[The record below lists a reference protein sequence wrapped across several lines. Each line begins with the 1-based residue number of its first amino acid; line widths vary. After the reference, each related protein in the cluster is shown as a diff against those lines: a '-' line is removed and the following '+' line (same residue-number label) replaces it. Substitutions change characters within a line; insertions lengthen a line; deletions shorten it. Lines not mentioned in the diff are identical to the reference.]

1 MYVPTKER
9 QTINRLKVNTMYK
22 KSSVDIINSPIRP
35 AIISYTLPI
44 IFASLIQVLFN
55 AADLAVL
62 GWFDAT
68 PDSSAIGAVGATGS
82 IIALLVN
89 SAIGLSGGT
98 NILLAR
104 SIGAGDITRSRKI
117 VNTSLI
123 LALVGGI
130 LVGSIGIVSAKW
142 FLTSTACPANCFDG
156 ALTYLYLYFAA
167 APAVL
172 IYSFGA
178 AIIRVSGDSQRPLYY
193 MVFAGALNVV
203 MNFILCLILENK
215 VAAVGIATL
224 ASQLLGAIL
233 VIMHLLR
240 VEGPCSLRIKELSF
254 SFGEFKRIM
263 ATGLPGAFNGALY
276 SISNLQIQSAINAF
290 GSSAV
295 AGNSASVQIEG
306 LASSCTNAFGTAA
319 LTFVGQNIG
328 ANKSARI
335 KSSIRTCIIMSVSI
349 TVSISM
355 IALLLRVPLLKLFLP
370 TDELAV
376 RFAEVRMF
384 SLFTLF
390 WMAAINGI
398 LSSSIQAFGYPTFP
412 MLNSIVT
419 VLLFRV
425 IWMNF
430 IYTNLPTTDDPVSN
444 IFNLYSCYMVSWT
457 LSLVACTAMF
467 FLIYHRYKN
476 GKIKAL

>member
-1 MYVPTKER
+1 MVK
-9 QTINRLKVNTMYK
+9 QK
-22 KSSVDIINSPIRP
+22 SVDVTGGPIHSSIIR
-35 AIISYTLPI
+35 YTLPI

-62 GWFDAT
+62 GWFDYS

-89 SAIGLSGGT
+89 SVIGLSGGT

-104 SIGAGDITRSRKI
+104 SIGAGDVPRSRKI
-117 VNTSLI
+117 VSTSLI
-123 LALVGGI
+123 LALVGGA
-130 LVGSIGIVSAKW
+130 LMGVIGMTSARW
-142 FLTSTACPANCFDG
+142 FLGATKCPENCFAG

-167 APAVL
+167 TPAIF
-172 IYSFGA
+172 IYSFGS
-178 AIIRVSGDSQRPLYY
+178 AIIRVSGDSQRPLNY
-193 MVFAGALNVV
+193 MILSGILNVL
-203 MNFILCLILENK
+203 MNLIFCIVLPNK

-224 ASQLLGAIL
+224 ASQALGAIL
-233 VIMHLLR
+233 VMIHLLKLD
-240 VEGPCSLRIKELSF
+240 GPCRLNVKELSF
-254 SFGEFKRIM
+254 SFDEFKKIM
-263 ATGLPGAFNGALY
+263 STGLPGAFNGALY
-276 SISNLQIQSAINAF
+276 SISNLQIQSAINSF

-295 AGNSASVQIEG
+295 AGNSASAQIEG

-328 ANKSARI
+328 AGRKDRI
-335 KSSIRTCIIMSVSI
+335 KKSIRFALLTSVAV
-349 TVSISM
+349 TVTISA
-355 IALLLRVPLLKLFLP
+355 IALILRRPLLSLFLP
-370 TDELAV
+370 TDDLAI

-390 WMAAINGI
+390 WMAATNSV
-398 LSSSIQAFGYPTFP
+398 LSSSIQAFGYPSIP

-425 IWMNF
+425 IWMSF
-430 IYTNLPTTDDPVSN
+430 IYPYLPLSADPVSN

-457 LSLVACTAMF
+457 LSLGVCVTMF
-467 FLIYHRYKN
+467 FIIYYRYKK

>member
-1 MYVPTKER
+1 M
-9 QTINRLKVNTMYK
+9 N
-22 KSSVDIINSPIRP
+22 KSNSLDITNSPIRSSIVRY
-35 AIISYTLPI
+35 ALPI

-62 GWFDAT
+62 GWFDKT
-68 PDSSAIGAVGATGS
+68 PDSSAIGAVGATGA

-89 SAIGLSGGT
+89 SAIGLSNGT

-104 SIGAGDITRSRKI
+104 SIGAGDIPRSRRI
-117 VNTSLI
+117 VNTSVS

-130 LVGSIGIVSAKW
+130 IMGCIGIATSGW
-142 FLTSTACPANCFDG
+142 FLTVTECPANCYDG
-156 ALTYLYLYFAA
+156 ALSYLYLYFAA
-167 APAVL
+167 THAVFL
-172 IYSFGA
+172 YSFGS
-178 AIIRVSGDSQRPLYY
+178 AIIRVSGDSKRPLYY
-193 MVFAGALNVV
+193 MIFAGALNVV
-203 MNFILCLILENK
+203 MNFILCLVLENK

-224 ASQLLGAIL
+224 SSQALGAVL
-233 VIMHLLR
+233 VIAHLLR
-240 VEGPCSLRIKELSF
+240 IDGPCKLKVKEISF
-254 SFGEFKRIM
+254 SFDEFKRIM
-263 ATGLPGAFNGALY
+263 ATGLPSAFNNALY

-328 ANKSARI
+328 AGKPERV
-335 KSSIRTCIIMSVSI
+335 KHSIRFSIILSVSI
-349 TVSISM
+349 TVSISV
-355 IALLLRVPLLKLFLP
+355 IALIFRTSLLRLFLP

-419 VLLFRV
+419 VLIFRV
-425 IWMNF
+425 IWMNL
-430 IYTNLPTTDDPVSN
+430 IYTSLPTRPDPVSN

-457 LSLVACTAMF
+457 LSLIACTVMF
-467 FLIYHRYKN
+467 FIIYTRYKR
-476 GKIKAL
+476 GKIKSL

>member
-1 MYVPTKER
+1 MKKR
-9 QTINRLKVNTMYK
+9 NSIDIVNAPLR
-22 KSSVDIINSPIRP
+22 S
-35 AIISYTLPI
+35 AIIRYTLPI
-44 IFASLIQVLFN
+44 ICASLIQVLFN

-62 GWFDAT
+62 GWFDSS

-89 SAIGLSGGT
+89 SVIGLSGGT

-104 SIGAGDITRSRKI
+104 AIGAGDIPRSRRI
-117 VNTSLI
+117 VSTSLI
-123 LALVGGI
+123 LATVGGVI
-130 LVGSIGIVSAKW
+130 MAAVGMISAKW
-142 FLTSTACPANCFDG
+142 FLGATACPENCFDG
-156 ALTYLYLYFAA
+156 ALSYLYLYFAA
-167 APAVL
+167 TPAIF
-172 IYSFGA
+172 IYSFGS

-193 MVFAGALNVV
+193 MIFAGALNVV
-203 MNFILCLILENK
+203 MNFILCVVLTNK

-224 ASQLLGAIL
+224 VSQVLGAAL
-233 VIMHLLR
+233 VIIHLVR
-240 VEGPCSLRIKELSF
+240 IDGPCRLNVRDMTFSLS
-254 SFGEFKRIM
+254 EFQKIM

-295 AGNSASVQIEG
+295 AGNSASAQIEG

-319 LTFVGQNIG
+319 LTFVGQSIG
-328 ANKSARI
+328 AGKKDRV
-335 KSSIRTCIIMSVSI
+335 KSSLQLCILMSVCI
-349 TVSISM
+349 TVSISVM
-355 IALLLRVPLLKLFLP
+355 ALVFRVPLLKLFLP
-370 TDELAV
+370 TDDLAV
-376 RFAEVRMF
+376 RFAQVRMF

-398 LSSSIQAFGYPTFP
+398 LSSAIQAFGYPTFP

-425 IWMNF
+425 VWMNL
-430 IYTNLPTTDDPVSN
+430 IYTNLPTTADPVNN

-457 LSLVACTAMF
+457 LSLITCAGMF
-467 FLIYHRYKN
+467 FIIYARYKR
-476 GKIKAL
+476 GKVKAL

>member
-1 MYVPTKER
+1 MKKR
-9 QTINRLKVNTMYK
+9 NSIDIVNAPLR
-22 KSSVDIINSPIRP
+22 S
-35 AIISYTLPI
+35 AIIRYTLPI
-44 IFASLIQVLFN
+44 ICASLIQVLFN

-62 GWFDAT
+62 GWFDSS

-89 SAIGLSGGT
+89 SVIGLSGGT

-104 SIGAGDITRSRKI
+104 AIGAGDIPRSRRI
-117 VNTSLI
+117 VSTSLI
-123 LALVGGI
+123 LATVGGVI
-130 LVGSIGIVSAKW
+130 MAAVGMISAKW
-142 FLTSTACPANCFDG
+142 FLGATACPENCFDG
-156 ALTYLYLYFAA
+156 ALSYLYLYFAA
-167 APAVL
+167 TPAIF

-193 MVFAGALNVV
+193 MIFAGALNVV
-203 MNFILCLILENK
+203 MNFILCVVLTNK

-224 ASQLLGAIL
+224 VSQALGAAL
-233 VIMHLLR
+233 VIIHLVR
-240 VEGPCSLRIKELSF
+240 IDGPCRLNVRNMTFSLS
-254 SFGEFKRIM
+254 EFQKIM

-295 AGNSASVQIEG
+295 AGNSASAQIEG

-319 LTFVGQNIG
+319 LTFVGQSIG
-328 ANKSARI
+328 AGKKDRV
-335 KSSIRTCIIMSVSI
+335 KSSLQLCILMSVCI
-349 TVSISM
+349 TVSISVM
-355 IALLLRVPLLKLFLP
+355 ALVFRVPLLKLFLP
-370 TDELAV
+370 TDDLAV
-376 RFAEVRMF
+376 RFAQVRMF

-398 LSSSIQAFGYPTFP
+398 LSSAIQAFGYPTFP

-425 IWMNF
+425 VWMNL
-430 IYTNLPTTDDPVSN
+430 IYTNLPTTADPVSN

-457 LSLVACTAMF
+457 LSLITCAGMF
-467 FLIYHRYKN
+467 FIIYARYKR
-476 GKIKAL
+476 GKVKVL